1 MGAPFDTGTWTG
13 VKGAYYV
20 ALNSQMEVVWLL
32 VSVACCLVALW
43 VGSKHETD
51 AYKKLND

>member
-13 VKGAYYV
+13 VDGAYYV
-20 ALNSQMEVVWLL
+20 GLNSSMETGWLL
-32 VSVACCLVALW
+32 VSIVCCLVALW